1 MASSAAF
8 QRDSKDTTIWIR
20 ETENDR
26 LSYNKIYFCIDT
38 TWSNIVQNMMPR
50 SNFIFPILHYYHSTS
65 QIISRF
71 WVECYV
77 LGMFLCAPCSFTL
90 DLLQIWKIFVNGH
103 CLYQRRKKIQI
114 YNELQ
119 TLKIHIFSYVYL
131 NNSLHIE
138 SWLLQSK

>member
-1 MASSAAF
+1 MNHRNWKWQTFS
-8 QRDSKDTTIWIR
+8 D
-20 ETENDR
+20 
-26 LSYNKIYFCIDT
+26 NKIYFCIDT
-38 TWSNIVQNMMPR
+38 TWSNIVQNMMPQT
-50 SNFIFPILHYYHSTS
+50 SFFPLLHYYHSTS
-65 QIISRF
+65 QIISQF
-71 WVECYV
+71 WVKCYV